1 LSVSELV
8 RQAVRERYFGDLHKR
23 RAAMQAFVGIRKN
36 RSDIDDSEVY
46 IRGLRKGTRLK
57 RLTQ

>member
-1 LSVSELV
+1 
-8 RQAVRERYFGDLHKR
+8 
-23 RAAMQAFVGIRKN
+23 MQAFVGIRKN